1 MSAEDR
7 KTLEGI
13 AFDMAMASMEYNG
26 MEEEVWEETRAASD
40 EDLIRFI
47 TEN

>member
-1 MSAEDR
+1 MER
-7 KTLEGI
+7 TLLEQI

-26 MEEEVWEETRAASD
+26 MEEEVWKETRAASD

-47 TEN
+47 TEE